1 MFRFSRR
8 LAAVVKTPL
17 TPSLTPRAAP
27 AVVPRAAPRGGHDPL
42 AGVSEPYKRYHLAVA
57 AAAPAGPRAHDRG
70 VCFDSAGAVG
80 PVSALSDE
88 VVAAMPPPPRP
99 DHPDRER
106 ELTRKIPASWG
117 GGFLMALLAAY
128 LFFKT
133 RLKGGERCALESRA
147 PWAARALERAG
158 LVADLS
164 PLRSGARPLDAGAL
178 ADRIFA
184 RFSGGAAA
192 MPAARALRLVRALGL
207 LPEGD
212 AAAGAALLA
221 AATGGGG
228 GSGPL
233 TSPQFRALFA
243 SAVRGAPSVVVYLLC
258 GERLGVYAAP
268 PGVLATLGG
277 LFDRLVAARPSGA
290 AFSAAAL
297 SEVAAELGFA
307 ADEADAA
314 AFLADCAAAAGAPS
328 GAAPVRVS
336 RGEFVDFMC
345 AAAAH
350 ATGGVLDEAAV
361 GDYVKVFTMLH
372 LEGIRE
378 AAGVRPL

>member
-178 ADRIFA
+178 ARVVALAEADAISADDR
-184 RFSGGAAA
+184 
-192 MPAARALRLVRALGL
+192 
-207 LPEGD
+207 
-212 AAAGAALLA
+212 
-221 AATGGGG
+221 
-228 GSGPL
+228 
-233 TSPQFRALFA
+233 
-243 SAVRGAPSVVVYLLC
+243 AV
-258 GERLGVYAAP
+258 
-268 PGVLATLGG
+268 
-277 LFDRLVAARPSGA
+277 
-290 AFSAAAL
+290 AAAL
-297 SEVAAELGFA
+297 ARERDLRGGRA
-307 ADEADAA
+307 
-314 AFLADCAAAAGAPS
+314 
-328 GAAPVRVS
+328 S
-336 RGEFVDFMC
+336 R
-345 AAAAH
+345 
-350 ATGGVLDEAAV
+350 
-361 GDYVKVFTMLH
+361 
-372 LEGIRE
+372 
-378 AAGVRPL
+378 